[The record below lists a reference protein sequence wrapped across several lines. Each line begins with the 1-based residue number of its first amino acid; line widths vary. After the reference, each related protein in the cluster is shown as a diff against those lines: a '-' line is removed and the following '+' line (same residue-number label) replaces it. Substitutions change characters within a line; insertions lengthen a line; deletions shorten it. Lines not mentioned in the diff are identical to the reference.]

1 MNIDVRHIITL
12 FFATIISIVMLYMLS
27 GCHSAKYHLDKF
39 YTKGG
44 VITCDTIYVS
54 KIDTIH
60 TKGVDGKDS
69 LIYVV
74 KNIPCNCPKA
84 TVETRWM
91 TRFDNRRFKDSL
103 KIMAGMYSDSLKA
116 VVKNNKID
124 SKEEKIKNAQ
134 EEKTNRTKIKE
145 ENRNYPWWMVFL
157 SVMGTIFIVI
167 ILTKVLIRYIK
178 LQAPLI

>member
-1 MNIDVRHIITL
+1 
-12 FFATIISIVMLYMLS
+12 MLYMLS
-27 GCHSAKYHLDKF
+27 GCYDAKYHLDKF

-44 VITCDTIYVS
+44 VITCDTIYVP

-74 KNIPCNCPKA
+74 KNVPCNCPKA

-103 KIMAGMYSDSLKA
+103 KIVSRMYSDSLKA
-116 VVKNNKID
+116 AIKNNKID
-124 SKEEKIKNAQ
+124 SKEEEVISKQ
-134 EEKTNRTKIKE
+134 ENKQL
-145 ENRNYPWWMVFL
+145 PWWITFL
-157 SVMGTIFIVI
+157 SVMGVIFIII
-167 ILTKVLIRYIK
+167 ILTKILIKYIK
-178 LQAPLI
+178 TKSFI

>member
-1 MNIDVRHIITL
+1 
-12 FFATIISIVMLYMLS
+12 
-27 GCHSAKYHLDKF
+27 
-39 YTKGG
+39 
-44 VITCDTIYVS
+44 
-54 KIDTIH
+54 
-60 TKGVDGKDS
+60 
-69 LIYVV
+69 
-74 KNIPCNCPKA
+74 
-84 TVETRWM
+84 
-91 TRFDNRRFKDSL
+91 
-103 KIMAGMYSDSLKA
+103 MYSDSLKA
-116 VVKNNKID
+116 AVKNNKID